1 MSDGRDTTQG
11 HHARDEATT
20 GLRRRQLLGGAAIG
34 AGILGAGAGGFGL
47 ASRRRNGAAE
57 TMPED
62 AYGTAAVPFHGEH
75 QAGILTTGQAQATL
89 IALDLRPDTG
99 REDLRR
105 MMRLLSADAARLA
118 QGEVPLADSEPEL
131 ALVPARLT
139 VTFGFGPGFVEAA
152 GGAAPSWLAPLP
164 AFGVDR
170 LDPAYC
176 DGDLLI
182 EVAADDPVT
191 VAHAVRMLLKDAR
204 AFTGLRWTQSGFRR
218 ARGTE
223 PGGTTM
229 RNLFGQID
237 GTVNPAPGSEDF
249 DQLVWCREGWLAGG
263 TSLVIRRIHMDLEG
277 WDRLDRPGREQS
289 VGRTLGNGAPLTGGN
304 EHDEPDFEA
313 LNAQGFTVIPPF
325 AHIRRARS
333 ENPRERIVRRS
344 YNYDD
349 PPSAGQISDSGMIFM
364 SCQADVDRQFVPI
377 QRRLD
382 ELDLLNQWTTPVGS
396 AVFAVPPGCGADGY
410 IGETL
415 LE

>member
-1 MSDGRDTTQG
+1 MSDDPRAAGNRDAHTG
-11 HHARDEATT
+11 PPA

-47 ASRRRNGAAE
+47 AARRDGTAE
-57 TMPED
+57 PPPED
-62 AYGTAAVPFHGEH
+62 AYGTATVPFHGKH
-75 QAGILTTGQAQATL
+75 QAGILTTGQAHATL
-89 IALDLRPDTG
+89 LALDLRPGTG
-99 REDLRR
+99 RDDLRR
-105 MMRLLSADAARLA
+105 MMRLLSQDAARLT

-139 VTFGFGPGFVEAA
+139 VTFGFGPGLVDTA
-152 GGAAPSWLAPLP
+152 GQAPPSWLAALP
-164 AFGVDR
+164 GFGVDR

-204 AFTGLRWTQSGFRR
+204 AFTGIRWTQSGFRR

-249 DQLVWCREGWLAGG
+249 DQLVWCREGWLADG

-349 PPSAGQISDSGMIFM
+349 PPPAGQISDSGMIFM